1 MEDDINTEFLTP
13 SQYKKYKIELLE
25 IFNENFFKN
34 GGMLY
39 SDDFLIKS
47 SIIVTARNDKSLLMA
62 YMAISFDVENELD
75 RRYEVYEE
83 EPELENSLVI
93 KHLVVKKEYRNL
105 NIATRL
111 IQDIKQYAIK
121 NGIHNLYLWT
131 TPDNKIALDFYNK
144 SGFCK
149 MGEYNPPN
157 GVFQELNNFHSIM
170 MVCKI

>member
-1 MEDDINTEFLTP
+1 MEDDINIEFLTP

-83 EPELENSLVI
+83 EPELENSF
-93 KHLVVKKEYRNL
+93 VKWVSIIHQMEFFKNL
-105 NIATRL
+105 IIF
-111 IQDIKQYAIK
+111 IQ
-121 NGIHNLYLWT
+121 
-131 TPDNKIALDFYNK
+131 
-144 SGFCK
+144 
-149 MGEYNPPN
+149 
-157 GVFQELNNFHSIM
+157 
-170 MVCKI
+170 